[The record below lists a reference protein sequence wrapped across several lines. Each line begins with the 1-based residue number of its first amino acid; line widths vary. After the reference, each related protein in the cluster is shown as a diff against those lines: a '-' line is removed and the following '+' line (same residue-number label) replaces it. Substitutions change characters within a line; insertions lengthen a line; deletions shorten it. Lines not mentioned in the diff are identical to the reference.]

1 MVDAGAIPLV
11 VAALQVNAQ
20 DPYVQ
25 RNGCIALGRLAA
37 GVELGAEAGKQVA
50 IEAGAIPL
58 LLSAMRRLHADA
70 KMQTNGCW
78 VLSRPTLTLTL
89 SLTLSLTL
97 TLSLSLTLSL
107 TRPPIRARTR
117 STLPRRGR
125 PLQPDPHPSHTAD
138 STPNPKNSPQP

>member
-1 MVDAGAIPLV
+1 MRSHAHELDVQSRGCYALSSFLVGRGDAAAAAEARRQQVVDAGAIPLV

-89 SLTLSLTL
+89 SLTLSLALTL
-97 TLSLSLTLSL
+97 TL
-107 TRPPIRARTR
+107 A
-117 STLPRRGR
+117 
-125 PLQPDPHPSHTAD
+125 PS
-138 STPNPKNSPQP
+138 P